1 MVIREEI
8 DLSRIGKK
16 PVVVPDGV
24 EIKIEKTS
32 ISVKGKLGELSQE
45 YDRKAVKIDREE
57 DLIIVRPLSASKD
70 VRSKYGLYRSLVSN
84 MVIGVSNG
92 FSRTLKIVGIGYRVS
107 LKGSDLEI
115 LVGYSNP
122 AVFKKPEGITLEVP
136 DNTTIIVRGIDK
148 QLVGETAANIRK
160 IRPPEPYKGK
170 GIKYDD
176 EIVRRK
182 VGKAAVSAV
191 SAAG

>member
-16 PVVVPDGV
+16 PVVIPDGV

-45 YDRKAVKIDREE
+45 YDGKAVKIDQEE
-57 DLIIVRPLSASKD
+57 NEVIVRPLSSSKE
-70 VRSKYGLYRSLVSN
+70 VRSKYGLYRSLISN
-84 MVIGVSNG
+84 MVIGVTNG
-92 FSRTLKIVGIGYRVS
+92 FSKTLKIVGVGYRTS
-107 LKGSDLEI
+107 LKGSNLEL

-122 AVFKKPEGITLEVP
+122 VVFKKTEGITLEVP
-136 DNTTIIVRGIDK
+136 DNTTIVVSGIDK

-176 EIVRRK
+176 EIIRRK
-182 VGKAAVSAV
+182 VGKAAVSA
-191 SAAG
+191 AG

>member
-92 FSRTLKIVGIGYRVS
+92 FSRTLKIVGVGYRVS

-176 EIVRRK
+176 EIIRRK
-182 VGKAAVSAV
+182 VGKAAVSADD
-191 SAAG
+191 